1 MPCAVGTNRRPG
13 QGTAPS
19 PYDDHDHDT
28 ETSTSTNFPQSFAPR
43 GPSTL
48 QSRIR
53 DRLPQPLRIHARHGS
68 IARIHTACSVRG
80 APCLSRT
87 CSLTRHRK
95 PSTPASAAQT
105 TNASSS
111 SSATSSSLP
120 SCSASKEACAHPSF
134 PASRPTDAPALTS
147 SRSPG

>member
-1 MPCAVGTNRRPG
+1 MENMISDDSPLAQLLEGGLPPSTMTMPCAVGTNRRPG

-19 PYDDHDHDT
+19 PYDDHDHDHDT

-68 IARIHTACSVRG
+68 IARIHTACSVRVRLG
-80 APCLSRT
+80 CLVHAR
-87 CSLTRHRK
+87 
-95 PSTPASAAQT
+95 
-105 TNASSS
+105 
-111 SSATSSSLP
+111 
-120 SCSASKEACAHPSF
+120 
-134 PASRPTDAPALTS
+134 
-147 SRSPG
+147 